1 MFMSIF
7 PPYTWQTRIIATAA
21 LCAVFFL
28 AGWTTHGWKTDAVQA
43 RSIPKAIKTAQ
54 AVQKEQA
61 PIVEK
66 KQAELVRTEIVYKT
80 IKEKIYENNDQ
91 RICFADTT
99 AWQLYNSAIIGSDL
113 HRSESP
119 GATTGNETA
128 KGQEG
133 DGDENSQIVAT
144 VTDVLSNAT
153 DNYETC
159 RKNSVKHNALI
170 DAVNGFKDKMCVCQE

>member
-1 MFMSIF
+1 MFNFLTGLS
-7 PPYTWQTRIIATAA
+7 WQTKVIATAA

-54 AVQKEQA
+54 SVQKAQV
-61 PIVEK
+61 PIVEA
-66 KQAELVRTEIVYKT
+66 KQKEIVRTEIVYKT

-113 HRSESP
+113 HRSESS
-119 GATTGNETA
+119 GETAGNEA
-128 KGQEG
+128 AERQKS

-159 RKNSVKHNALI
+159 RKNSLKHNALI
-170 DAVNGFKDKMCVCQE
+170 DAVNVIKNSLCYCGE